1 MGAETTMSQLDRFLS
16 QQDAF
21 FESVASS
28 RTQVIKRAAWESR
41 GAFYLRGTRI
51 KATQMV
57 QVDTDVQRMAFNFVK
72 DAYPRIADAFNEFF
86 VPVAVSAFRD
96 WPVKTGLSKSLLALE
111 FDNSGDQFTGSIV
124 NRAPYA
130 VFINNNDRSRV
141 PSQNYKGLVFEPGE
155 KAAEQ
160 MAEAIADILGG

>member
-21 FESVASS
+21 FESVASRRS
-28 RTQVIKRAAWESR
+28 QVMKRARWETR
-41 GAFYLRGTRI
+41 QQFYLRNTRI

-57 QVDTDVQRMAFNFVK
+57 QVDTDVQRMAFNFIK

-96 WPVKTGLSKSLLALE
+96 WPVETGLSKSLLALE
-111 FDNSGDQFTGSIV
+111 FDNSGDYFTGSIV

-141 PSQNYKGLVFEPGE
+141 YSQNYKGLVFDPGE

-160 MAEAIADILGG
+160 MASAIADILGE